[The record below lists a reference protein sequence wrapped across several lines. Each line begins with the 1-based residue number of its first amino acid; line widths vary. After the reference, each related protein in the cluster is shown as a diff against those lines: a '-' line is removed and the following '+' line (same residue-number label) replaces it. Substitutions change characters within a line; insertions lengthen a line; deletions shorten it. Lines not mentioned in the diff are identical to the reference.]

1 MATCSVRTCPF
12 RRSVQMIGR
21 MKRLLLLC
29 LWASVAAA
37 LSAQPKDLV
46 WKTPS
51 LNSAGSMPCGGGDIG
66 LNVWVEQDGVLR
78 FYLFRSGSFDENNT
92 LLKAGKFVLQLSPA
106 LRMDQFRQT
115 LHLNDGYVSVEDGS
129 TCVDIWVDTD
139 KPVVH
144 VEVKGMKG
152 LRANLH
158 YENWRS
164 HDRALDRTEGQ
175 QCSYK
180 WTAKGKAFTSCDS
193 VMQSDE
199 MALFYHENGPRTIFD
214 ETVSQQGLDSVA
226 SSLYNPLRNLIFGGR
241 MRLLSKTG
249 SSRHYTI
256 TMATLQGVKQEWL
269 RRLNTTED
277 GIRTAS
283 DKKRSRKWWNDF
295 WKRSFIESEGGT
307 ASTMARNYTLFR
319 YMLGCNAK
327 SDWPT
332 KFNGGLFTF
341 DPEWVDAKCAFTP
354 DFRKWG
360 GGTHTAQNQRLVYWP
375 MLRSGDFDMLTP
387 QFEFYRR
394 ILETAQLRS
403 KVYWNHQGAC
413 FAEQIENFG
422 LPNYAEYGT
431 KRPEYYDKGLEYN
444 QWLEYEWDTVLEF
457 CLMILLDKEYSDAD
471 ISPYIPLI
479 KSVLQFFDS
488 HYQLLASQRGRK
500 SLDEQGHLVIY
511 PGSACETYKMAYNP
525 ASTICALRKVAEK
538 YVELVDTAYVQSL
551 LQRLPPLPFRECDGR
566 RMLAPAVVWERVNN
580 VETPQLYPVFPWGI
594 YGVGRPDIEVARN
607 TYLYDPDALKFRSH
621 EGWKQ
626 DNIWAACLGL
636 TDEAV
641 RLNRQKLQDGP
652 YRYPAFWGPGFD
664 WSPDHNW
671 GGSGMIGLQSML
683 LQEVGDS
690 ILLFPA
696 WPKDEDVHFKLHA
709 SKKTT
714 VEATLR
720 NGEIT
725 QLSVEPQSR
734 RKDIIIWH

>member
-1 MATCSVRTCPF
+1 
-12 RRSVQMIGR
+12 

-78 FYLFRSGSFDENNT
+78 FYLCRSGSFDENNT

-144 VEVKGMKG
+144 VEVKGVKG

-283 DKKRSRKWWNDF
+283 
-295 WKRSFIESEGGT
+295 GG
-307 ASTMARNYTLFR
+307 
-319 YMLGCNAK
+319 
-327 SDWPT
+327 
-332 KFNGGLFTF
+332 
-341 DPEWVDAKCAFTP
+341 
-354 DFRKWG
+354 
-360 GGTHTAQNQRLVYWP
+360 
-375 MLRSGDFDMLTP
+375 
-387 QFEFYRR
+387 
-394 ILETAQLRS
+394 
-403 KVYWNHQGAC
+403 
-413 FAEQIENFG
+413 
-422 LPNYAEYGT
+422 
-431 KRPEYYDKGLEYN
+431 
-444 QWLEYEWDTVLEF
+444 
-457 CLMILLDKEYSDAD
+457 
-471 ISPYIPLI
+471 
-479 KSVLQFFDS
+479 
-488 HYQLLASQRGRK
+488 
-500 SLDEQGHLVIY
+500 
-511 PGSACETYKMAYNP
+511 
-525 ASTICALRKVAEK
+525 
-538 YVELVDTAYVQSL
+538 
-551 LQRLPPLPFRECDGR
+551 
-566 RMLAPAVVWERVNN
+566 
-580 VETPQLYPVFPWGI
+580 
-594 YGVGRPDIEVARN
+594 
-607 TYLYDPDALKFRSH
+607 
-621 EGWKQ
+621 
-626 DNIWAACLGL
+626 
-636 TDEAV
+636 
-641 RLNRQKLQDGP
+641 
-652 YRYPAFWGPGFD
+652 
-664 WSPDHNW
+664 
-671 GGSGMIGLQSML
+671 
-683 LQEVGDS
+683 
-690 ILLFPA
+690 
-696 WPKDEDVHFKLHA
+696 
-709 SKKTT
+709 
-714 VEATLR
+714 
-720 NGEIT
+720 
-725 QLSVEPQSR
+725 
-734 RKDIIIWH
+734 

>member
-1 MATCSVRTCPF
+1 M
-12 RRSVQMIGR
+12 
-21 MKRLLLLC
+21 
-29 LWASVAAA
+29 
-37 LSAQPKDLV
+37 
-46 WKTPS
+46 
-51 LNSAGSMPCGGGDIG
+51 
-66 LNVWVEQDGVLR
+66 
-78 FYLFRSGSFDENNT
+78 
-92 LLKAGKFVLQLSPA
+92 
-106 LRMDQFRQT
+106 
-115 LHLNDGYVSVEDGS
+115 
-129 TCVDIWVDTD
+129 
-139 KPVVH
+139 
-144 VEVKGMKG
+144 
-152 LRANLH
+152 
-158 YENWRS
+158 
-164 HDRALDRTEGQ
+164 
-175 QCSYK
+175 
-180 WTAKGKAFTSCDS
+180 
-193 VMQSDE
+193 
-199 MALFYHENGPRTIFD
+199 
-214 ETVSQQGLDSVA
+214 
-226 SSLYNPLRNLIFGGR
+226 
-241 MRLLSKTG
+241 
-249 SSRHYTI
+249 
-256 TMATLQGVKQEWL
+256 
-269 RRLNTTED
+269 
-277 GIRTAS
+277 
-283 DKKRSRKWWNDF
+283 
-295 WKRSFIESEGGT
+295 
-307 ASTMARNYTLFR
+307 
-319 YMLGCNAK
+319 
-327 SDWPT
+327 
-332 KFNGGLFTF
+332 
-341 DPEWVDAKCAFTP
+341 
-354 DFRKWG
+354 
-360 GGTHTAQNQRLVYWP
+360 
-375 MLRSGDFDMLTP
+375 
-387 QFEFYRR
+387 
-394 ILETAQLRS
+394 
-403 KVYWNHQGAC
+403 
-413 FAEQIENFG
+413 
-422 LPNYAEYGT
+422 
-431 KRPEYYDKGLEYN
+431 
-444 QWLEYEWDTVLEF
+444 
-457 CLMILLDKEYSDAD
+457 
-471 ISPYIPLI
+471 
-479 KSVLQFFDS
+479 
-488 HYQLLASQRGRK
+488 LASQRGRK

-641 RLNRQKLQDGP
+641 RLNRQKLQGGP